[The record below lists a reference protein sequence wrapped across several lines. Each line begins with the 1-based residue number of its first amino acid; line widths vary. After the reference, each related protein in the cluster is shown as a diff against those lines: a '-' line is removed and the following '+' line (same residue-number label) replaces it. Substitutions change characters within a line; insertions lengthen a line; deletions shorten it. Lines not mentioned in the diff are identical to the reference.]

1 MAASRE
7 GPVAA
12 PSHQADVV
20 IGITIAREQ
29 ISQNLGRQSSV
40 IEQRVWAAASL
51 QAPHLHTLLPLDD
64 GPDGPTAYQNAL
76 SLR

>member
-12 PSHQADVV
+12 PS
-20 IGITIAREQ
+20 
-29 ISQNLGRQSSV
+29 QSSV
-40 IEQRVWAAASL
+40 NEQRVWAAASL
-51 QAPHLHTLLPLDD
+51 QAPYLHTLLPLDD